1 MAGFLLALHCIVL
14 STNTCWYGG
23 EAPQHAVLPCLLVLV
38 KPVCSVH
45 SFCLCVRACAVFQL
59 ILILYQADPAE
70 RHVCQ
75 ILLAAEA
82 QLAVVQ

>member
-1 MAGFLLALHCIVL
+1 MLALHCIVL
-14 STNTCWYGG
+14 STNTCLYGS
-23 EAPQHAVLPCLLVLV
+23 EAPQLAVLPYLLVLV

-59 ILILYQADPAE
+59 FLILYRADPAE

-75 ILLAAEA
+75 VLLAAEA
-82 QLAVVQ
+82 LLVVVQ